1 MSMRRLAH
9 HYGLVDPAGVGL
21 NDSVA
26 VLMPSGNL
34 AKIACW
40 NDAKTSD
47 DDAIDHATLQSEA
60 RKPRVCV

>member
-9 HYGLVDPAGVGL
+9 HYGQVDPAGVGL

-34 AKIACW
+34 GE
-40 NDAKTSD
+40 DRMLERRED
-47 DDAIDHATLQSEA
+47 
-60 RKPRVCV
+60 